1 MPVTTASDDDG
12 TAIAIVGLGGL
23 YPGAA
28 TIERFWDNI
37 VHGVDSLRE
46 VPDTH
51 WSVADHY
58 DPDPAAPDKTYCTR
72 GGFLPE
78 VPFDPLEFGLPPK
91 TLEYTDVLQLLSLLV
106 ARDTLADAG
115 CTDAEW
121 HDRSRTGVVLGVTG
135 SNSIIQPLST
145 RLQTPVLKKAVRS
158 CGLTE
163 RDAEEIADRFAK
175 AFVPWEEN
183 AFPGLLGNVVA
194 GRIANR
200 FDLGGINCTVD
211 AACASSLAA
220 VRMAVDELLS
230 GRADLM
236 LTGGCDADNSILMY
250 LCFSKTPALS
260 RSGRIRPFD
269 EDGDGTL
276 IGEGIG
282 MLALKRLADAERDG
296 NRVYAVL
303 RGLGASSDGRHK
315 SIYAPRGEGQMT
327 ALERAYADAG
337 FGPAQIGLL
346 EAHGTGTPV
355 GDLTELTA
363 LRGVYE
369 RAAAGRHS
377 VAIGSV
383 KSQIGHTKGAAGA
396 AGLIKLALSLHHKV
410 LPPTINVSR
419 PRAALGFDDGPFYV
433 NTECRPWIAEPRRP
447 LRRAA
452 VSSFGFGG
460 TNFHCVLEE
469 HSRAA
474 GAPAARHATAQVYLW
489 HAGTPAELVAAMTGP
504 PCQDAAEPDRARLA
518 IVARGAGELARL
530 RTDALARLRADLA
543 AEVFELD
550 DRVFYRRRGGP
561 PGKTAALFAGQGSQ
575 YVGMGARTAL
585 AVPQVR
591 AAFDEAAAALGEAEP
606 LGPVVFPPPAFDAAG
621 RTAQENALRRTDYAQ
636 PAIGAL
642 SVGQYRYLAE
652 LGFVADAALG
662 HSFGELTA
670 LWAAGSLT
678 GEDFHRL
685 AAARGRAMA
694 RRPAELPDPGTMA
707 VVHAGAAR
715 VAELLAGHQ
724 EVVVCGLNAPA
735 QVAVGGG
742 TEAVG
747 EFLAHCAAEGVPA
760 QGLPVAAA
768 FHTRHVAHAAGEFAD
783 ALSRTDLRPP
793 RLPVHAN
800 TEGAQYGADPE
811 ANRKVLAGQLTH
823 PVHFAPRLEQLYAE
837 GFRVFVEFGPKPV
850 LAGLARQTLAD
861 RPDVTVLHADP
872 GPGRDGDVAL
882 KQLVARLAVIGAPL
896 KDFTPAAP
904 TATTAAD
911 DAARKGMTIPLSGTN
926 HVPAERRRAYQD
938 ALDNGYTVRPAP
950 DPAAEASGG
959 TGHLALHRDFLAGQ
973 FRIAERIS
981 EALREEMHHGVRD
994 SVLAA
999 LATLAEHSVAIC
1011 RSHEEALRSL
1021 AHLEPGPPAPTPLPA
1036 QLPEAEA
1043 EAEAGSG
1050 PDAVAAALP
1059 PVRPRPLLAAVTSAP
1074 PVPPEAAQPP
1084 PPYAPAPPPAA
1095 APEPGG
1101 PDGVA
1106 VREQLLDIVSAKTG
1120 YPAEMLDGGM
1130 EIEADLGIDSIKRVE
1145 IMGTLRERFP
1155 ATAVVGA
1162 ETLAELRSL
1171 DDIVEFV
1178 TGAQEGGGH
1187 PKAERGPGVAR
1198 HHARPVPLTAP
1209 DRLEGA
1215 YRDKPVA
1222 LLAGGA
1228 QEPARTLGERLTAAG
1243 WTVHRGDDVPAGVDR
1258 LDLVLYAPQRPDGLG
1273 AASALLREAL
1283 LLCGRAQPLLEAA
1296 ARHGRAAFVT
1306 VVAASAE
1313 PAAAALG
1320 GLAGLVRTL
1329 AIEAPT
1335 LFCRA
1340 VELDAA
1346 LDAPTAAALVLAELH
1361 DPREGLGQVRY
1372 DAAAGRHRTVLTGRG
1387 PGPAAGI
1394 PEPGPG
1400 DLLVVTG
1407 GGRGVTAACA
1417 VALARRHRAGLL
1429 LLGRTRLTAEHDWAA
1444 DVPAGRLRAA
1454 VAHRAREAG
1463 ATVLPRDVERVHRDI
1478 LAQREV
1484 GATLL
1489 AARQADAEVAYLP
1502 VDVTDAEAV
1511 ATALRPHREHITG
1524 VVHGAGVLADQ
1535 LITDKRAEDIDRVL
1549 GPKLL
1554 GLEAVLA
1561 AVDTGRLRHLVLF
1574 SSVAGFFGN
1583 RGQADYAMANEALNH
1598 LAVALKDAHPAA
1610 RVTALNWGAWEGG
1623 MVTPEL
1629 ARLFTERGIPL
1640 IPLGTGAELFVEQF
1654 DRRRGED
1661 TVCVIGPDTPLSAP
1675 PARRELPGGG
1685 VSVRRDAASL
1695 LTGPVLADHRV
1706 DGTPVLPLTAL
1717 LGAVLDVAG
1726 QILPTTPVTAVRDIT
1741 VFKGVVDDRDRPAA
1755 LVFAFTPHPQGGVRV
1770 TVRDEKA
1777 RPRYGAVLD
1786 TGDPA
1791 APPPRQ
1797 RAVPAFDGGEAID
1810 PYADG
1815 ALFHGPALR
1824 GIRRLLADDG
1834 QDMTFLCELAD
1845 SRLGDGNCATP
1856 RHSPVLS
1863 DQLLQ
1868 APLVWLHRRKGVR
1881 ALPSRIGRFTAHRP
1895 LPSGAPF
1902 AVSVE
1907 DVRPT
1912 AAGARCS
1919 VVATDA
1925 RGEVLAE
1932 LHDVELVERP
1942 APVVWGREDLLELAT
1957 GSVAKVYGPAFAE
1970 ADALPRRLRLPG
1982 PPYLVLSRVTA
1993 LRATTGVLEP
2003 SGITVEYDVPDDAF
2017 AVDGRAALCTT
2028 LEAAQASV
2036 VLIGY
2041 MGVDLQD
2048 KGRRRYRLLGGS
2060 TVFHGDLPRAGET
2073 VRYELEISRLVR
2085 QDDKLL
2091 FFFDCRGY
2099 RGTALFLEMLDNCAG
2114 FFTDA
2119 ELADPLGIVP
2129 TRLDERRRQEMTRAV
2144 FTPLARTGRTELT
2157 RADLEL
2163 LAAGDPA
2170 AVFGPAWDRTA
2181 DALNPSVRLPAG
2193 QALMLD
2199 AVTGIDRTGGPR
2211 ALGRLTATRRVT
2223 PDDWYFRCHFP
2234 DDPVMP
2240 GTLMLEGAAQLL
2252 QVYALSLGLHLVF
2265 PDAEFQPAPGQRT
2278 HCTLR
2283 GQVGPGTSELRYV
2296 ADVTGITML
2305 PRPTVVADVMVH
2317 DGDKPILSLRD
2328 LAVQVREK
2336 PGTPCRIEKGG
2347 RPARLLGRRNAAG
2360 EPALA
2365 NELHLA
2371 HLAQGDLSLAMGPEF
2386 AVYRGRQAPRIPN
2399 GDFRFV
2405 DRIME
2410 FTGERGQL
2418 SGARMI
2424 TEYDSPPDAW
2434 YYEDPAQPGMPYC
2447 VLQESSLQSAVLT
2460 GYYLGASLLTPD
2472 EDLVIRN
2479 LDGTAVLLREA
2490 DLRGRTIRQES
2501 ELLSTRQIPGATLQT
2516 FRYRLSADGED
2527 FYRGESLFGYF
2538 NAGTLAKQAGLD
2550 GGKRVPPWQAGPGA
2564 AVERAAAAGTAGDR
2578 LRLVDH
2584 VDIVRDGGRHGLG
2597 HVRAH
2602 RPIDAGDWYFPCHF
2616 HGDPVMPGSLGVEAA
2631 LRALREFAART
2642 GAAAGPGPVTFTL
2655 PVGVPMTWRYRGQ
2668 ILPHDRELVL
2678 DLHIKE
2684 IRDASLVI
2692 ADGSVW
2698 NGALRIYEF
2707 TDLAVATHLGER

>member
-1 MPVTTASDDDG
+1 MPVTTASNDS
-12 TAIAIVGLGGL
+12 TAIAITGLGGL

-28 TIERFWDNI
+28 NIARFWDNI

-51 WSVADHY
+51 WPVADHY
-58 DPDPAAPDKTYCTR
+58 DPDPAAPDKTYCKR

-78 VPFDPLEFGLPPK
+78 VPFDPMEFGLPPK
-91 TLEYTDVLQLLSLLV
+91 SLEYTDVLQLLSLLV

-115 CTDAEW
+115 CTDAAW

-145 RLQTPVLKKAVRS
+145 RLQTPVLKRVVRS
-158 CGLTE
+158 CGLGE
-163 RDAEEIADRFAK
+163 RDAEEIADKFAK

-220 VRMAVDELLS
+220 VRMAADELRS

-260 RSGRIRPFD
+260 RSGAIRPFD

-282 MLALKRLADAERDG
+282 MLALRRLADAERDG
-296 NRVYAVL
+296 NRIYAVL

-315 SIYAPRGEGQMT
+315 SIYAPRREGQMA
-327 ALERAYADAG
+327 ALERAYDAAG
-337 FGPAQIGLL
+337 FGPGQVGLL

-433 NTECRPWIAEPRRP
+433 NSECRPWIAEPRRP

-469 HSRAA
+469 HAPTAGGEPAA
-474 GAPAARHATAQVYLW
+474 GHATAQVYLW
-489 HAGTPAELVAAMTGP
+489 HASTPEELLTAVAGP
-504 PCQDAAEPDRARLA
+504 PCEDAFAQDRARLA
-518 IVARGAGELARL
+518 VVARGDEELARL
-530 RTDALARLRADLA
+530 RTEALDRLRSDLSA
-543 AEVFELD
+543 PSFELAG
-550 DRVFYRRRGGP
+550 RVFYRRSGGP
-561 PGKTAALFAGQGSQ
+561 AGKVAALFAGQGSQ
-575 YVGMGARTAL
+575 YAGMGARTAL

-591 AAFDEAAAALGEAEP
+591 AAFDEAAAGTDGDEP
-606 LGPVVFPPPAFDAAG
+606 LGAVVFPPPAFDAAA
-621 RTAQENALRRTDYAQ
+621 RAAQEAALRRTQYAQ

-642 SVGQYRYLAE
+642 SAGQYRYLAG
-652 LGFVADAALG
+652 LGFGADAALG

-670 LWAAGSLT
+670 LWAAGSL
-678 GEDFHRL
+678 GEGDFHRL

-694 RRPAELPDPGTMA
+694 RRPADLPDPGTMA
-707 VVHAGAAR
+707 VVHVGAER
-715 VAELLAGHQ
+715 VAKLLAGRPD
-724 EVVVCGLNAPA
+724 VVVCGRNAPG
-735 QVAVGGG
+735 QTAVGGA
-742 TEAVG
+742 TEAVT

-760 QGLPVAAA
+760 GRLPVAAA
-768 FHTRHVAHAAGEFAD
+768 FHTRHVAHAAGEFAEEL
-783 ALSRTDLRPP
+783 ARTDFRPP
-793 RLPVHAN
+793 AFPVLAN
-800 TEGAQYGADPE
+800 TEGAHYGTDAE
-811 ANRKVLAGQLTH
+811 ANRRVLAGQLTR

-837 GFRVFVEFGPKPV
+837 GFRVFVEFGPKSV
-850 LAGLARQTLAD
+850 LAGLAKQTLAGLA
-861 RPDVTVLHADP
+861 DVTVLHADP
-872 GPGRDGDVAL
+872 GPGGDGDAGL
-882 KQLVARLAVIGAPL
+882 KELVARLAVLGLPL
-896 KDFTPAAP
+896 KGFAPP
-904 TATTAAD
+904 TAGT
-911 DAARKGMTIPLSGTN
+911 DAQASRKGMTIPLSGTN

-938 ALDNGYTVRPAP
+938 ALDNGYTVRAEPG
-950 DPAAEASGG
+950 PAADGQHD
-959 TGHLALHRDFLAGQ
+959 TGHLAVHRTFLDGQ
-973 FRIAERIS
+973 FRIAERIG
-981 EALREEMHHGVRD
+981 EALQQEMRGEVRD
-994 SVLAA
+994 SVLGA

-1011 RSHEEALRSL
+1011 RSHEEALRGL
-1021 AHLEPGPPAPTPLPA
+1021 ARREEGTPDAAPPAAGAGERTV
-1036 QLPEAEA
+1036 AE
-1043 EAEAGSG
+1043 
-1050 PDAVAAALP
+1050 PVP
-1059 PVRPRPLLAAVTSAP
+1059 VVRPRPHLTSVIGPPPALPAPVTP
-1074 PVPPEAAQPP
+1074 PVPV
-1084 PPYAPAPPPAA
+1084 APPPTPVA
-1095 APEPGG
+1095 APEAVAPATGG
-1101 PDGVA
+1101 PGTDE
-1106 VREQLLDIVSAKTG
+1106 VRGQLLDIVSGKTG
-1120 YPAEMLDGGM
+1120 YPVEMLEGGM

-1171 DDIVEFV
+1171 DDIVDFV
-1178 TGAQEGGGH
+1178 TGAQEAGPH
-1187 PKAERGPGVAR
+1187 PKAEGGLGIAR
-1198 HHARPVPLTAP
+1198 HHARPIPLPAP
-1209 DRLEGA
+1209 DRLERA
-1215 YRDKPVA
+1215 YADSPVA
-1222 LLAGGA
+1222 LLAGDAG
-1228 QEPARTLGERLTAAG
+1228 RTTSLLGERLTAAG
-1243 WTVHRGDDVPAGVDR
+1243 WTVHHGHDVPGGVDR
-1258 LDLVLYAPQRPDGLG
+1258 LDLVLYAPGRPDGFEE
-1273 AASALLREAL
+1273 AATRLREAL
-1283 LLCGRAQPLLEAA
+1283 LLAGRTQPLLEAA
-1296 ARHGRAAFVT
+1296 ARHGRAAFLT
-1306 VVAASAE
+1306 VVRSSHE

-1329 AIEAPT
+1329 AIEAPA

-1340 VELDAA
+1340 VELDTA
-1346 LDAPTAAALVLAELH
+1346 LDEGTAAALLLAELH
-1361 DPREGLGQVRY
+1361 DPREALDRVRY
-1372 DAAAGRHRTVLTGRG
+1372 DAAATRHRTELTDLAPD
-1387 PGPAAGI
+1387 PGEEV
-1394 PEPGPG
+1394 PEPGPE

-1417 VALARRHRAGLL
+1417 VALARRHRTGLL
-1429 LLGRTRLTAEHDWAA
+1429 LLGRTRLTADHEWAA
-1444 DVPAGRLRAA
+1444 DVPDGRLRAEI
-1454 VAHRAREAG
+1454 AHRARAAG
-1463 ATVLPRDVERVHRDI
+1463 ATATPREVERLHRDI
-1478 LAQREV
+1478 TAQREIA
-1484 GATLL
+1484 ATV
-1489 AARQADAEVAYLP
+1489 AAVRRAGAEVSYLP

-1511 ATALRPHREHITG
+1511 AAALRPHRDRITG

-1535 LITDKRAEDIDRVL
+1535 LITGKRAEDADRVL
-1549 GPKLL
+1549 GTKLL
-1554 GLEAVLA
+1554 GLRAALDAVA
-1561 AVDTGRLRHLVLF
+1561 ADRLRHVVLF
-1574 SSVAGFFGN
+1574 SSAAGFFGN

-1629 ARLFTERGIPL
+1629 ARMFTERGVPL
-1640 IPLGTGAELFVEQF
+1640 IPLKEGAELFAAQF
-1654 DRRRGED
+1654 DRHGPGD
-1661 TVCVIGPDTPLSAP
+1661 TVCVIGPVAPWSP
-1675 PARRELPGGG
+1675 PARRELPDGGLT
-1685 VSVRRDAASL
+1685 VRREAAPL
-1695 LTGPVLADHRV
+1695 LTDPVLADHRV
-1706 DGTPVLPLTAL
+1706 DGVPVVPMTAA
-1717 LGAVLDVAG
+1717 LGAMLDVAA
-1726 QILPTTPVTAVRDIT
+1726 QVLPATPVTGVRDAT
-1741 VFKGVVDDRDRPAA
+1741 VFKGVVCDANAPTALTFEIAAHSGGGLRVLVHDDR
-1755 LVFAFTPHPQGGVRV
+1755 G
-1770 TVRDEKA
+1770 

-1786 TGDPA
+1786 TGEPA
-1791 APPPRQ
+1791 APPPHRTPP
-1797 RAVPAFDGGEAID
+1797 PAFDGAEPAD

-1824 GIRRLLADDG
+1824 GIHGLLADDG
-1834 QDMTFLCELAD
+1834 RDTTFLCTLQDTPLA
-1845 SRLGDGNCATP
+1845 GGACATP
-1856 RHSPVLS
+1856 RYSPVLA
-1863 DQLLQ
+1863 DLLLQ

-1881 ALPSRIGRFTAHRP
+1881 VLPSRIGRFRMYRP
-1895 LPSGAPF
+1895 LPSGTPF

-1907 DVRPT
+1907 DVRTTPS
-1912 AAGARCS
+1912 GARCS
-1919 VVATDA
+1919 VTATDA
-1925 RGEVLAE
+1925 VGEVLAE
-1932 LHDVELVERP
+1932 LRDVELVARP
-1942 APVVWGREDLLELAT
+1942 TPVVWGRAELEELAG
-1957 GSVAKVYGPAFAE
+1957 GSVAAVFGPAFAE
-1970 ADALPRRLRLPG
+1970 ADALPHRLRLPA

-1993 LRATTGVLEP
+1993 IRATPGVLQP
-2003 SGITVEYDVPDDAF
+2003 SGITVEYDVPDDMF
-2017 AVDGRAALCTT
+2017 TVDGRAPFCTT

-2041 MGVDLQD
+2041 MGVDLLD
-2048 KGRRRYRLLGGS
+2048 RGRRKYRLLGGS

-2073 VRYELEISRLVR
+2073 VRYELEISRFVR
-2085 QDDKLL
+2085 EDDKLL

-2099 RGTALFLEMLDNCAG
+2099 RGTESFLEMSDNCAG

-2129 TRLDERRRQEMTRAV
+2129 TRLDARRREEMTRAS

-2157 RADLEL
+2157 RADLER
-2163 LAAGDPA
+2163 LAAGEAA
-2170 AVFGPAWDRTA
+2170 AVFGPAWDQTA

-2199 AVTGIDRTGGPR
+2199 AVTAIERTGGPR
-2211 ALGRLTATRRVT
+2211 ALGRLTAVRHLA
-2223 PDDWYFRCHFP
+2223 PDDWFFACHFP
-2234 DDPVMP
+2234 GDPVMP

-2252 QVYALSLGLHLVF
+2252 QVYALHLGLHLVF
-2265 PDAEFQPAPGQRT
+2265 PDAEFQPAPGRRT

-2283 GQVGPGTSELRYV
+2283 GQVGPGTRELRYV
-2296 ADVTGITML
+2296 ADVTDVTML
-2305 PRPTVVADVMVH
+2305 PRPTIVADVMVY

-2328 LAVQVREK
+2328 LALQVREK
-2336 PGTPCRIEKGG
+2336 PGTPCRIEEGG
-2347 RPARLLGRRNAAG
+2347 RPARFLGRRNAAG
-2360 EPALA
+2360 EAALA
-2365 NELHLA
+2365 NELHMA

-2386 AVYRGRQAPRIPN
+2386 AVYRDRTAPRIPG

-2418 SGARMI
+2418 SGARMV
-2424 TEYDSPPDAW
+2424 TEYDVPPDAW
-2434 YYEDPAQPGMPYC
+2434 YHADPEHPGMPYC

-2460 GYYLGASLLTPD
+2460 GYYLGASLLTPQ

-2479 LDGTAVLLREA
+2479 LDGTAVLLRDT

-2501 ELLSTRQIPGATLQT
+2501 ELVSTRQTLGATLQT
-2516 FRYRLSADGED
+2516 FRYRLSADGEE

-2538 NAGTLAKQAGLD
+2538 NAKALAKQAGLD
-2550 GGKRVPPWQAGPGA
+2550 GGRTVPPWQPPDP
-2564 AVERAAAAGTAGDR
+2564 GTAAERLPVAGDDGDR
-2578 LRLVDH
+2578 LRLVGH
-2584 VDIVRDGGRHGLG
+2584 VDLVRHGGRHGLG
-2597 HVRAH
+2597 HVLAR
-2602 RPIDAGDWYFPCHF
+2602 RPVDAGDWYFPCHF
-2616 HGDPVMPGSLGVEAA
+2616 HGDPVMPGSLGVQAA
-2631 LRALREFAART
+2631 LRSLREFARHIL
-2642 GAAAGPGPVTFTL
+2642 AAGGPVTFAV
-2655 PVGVPMTWRYRGQ
+2655 PVGVPLTWRYRGQ

-2678 DLHIKE
+2678 ELHIKE
-2684 IRDASLVI
+2684 VRGTSLVI

>member
-1 MPVTTASDDDG
+1 MPVTTASDDS
-12 TAIAIVGLGGL
+12 TAIAITGLGGL

-28 TIERFWDNI
+28 TVERFWDNI

-51 WSVADHY
+51 WPVADHY
-58 DPDPAAPDKTYCTR
+58 DPDPAAPDKTYCKR

-78 VPFDPLEFGLPPK
+78 VPFDPMEFGLPPR

-115 CTDAEW
+115 CTDAPW

-163 RDAEEIADRFAK
+163 RDAEEIADKFAK

-260 RSGRIRPFD
+260 RSGGIRPFD

-282 MLALKRLADAERDG
+282 MLALRRLADAERDG
-296 NRVYAVL
+296 NRIYAVL

-315 SIYAPRGEGQMT
+315 SIYAPRREGQMT
-327 ALERAYADAG
+327 ALERAYAAAG
-337 FGPAQIGLL
+337 FGPEQVGLL

-469 HSRAA
+469 HTRTAGEPAA
-474 GAPAARHATAQVYLW
+474 GHDTAQVYLW
-489 HAGTPAELVAAMTGP
+489 QASGPEELLAAVAGQPCGTPDDHVA
-504 PCQDAAEPDRARLA
+504 PDRARLA
-518 IVARGAGELARL
+518 IVARGEEE
-530 RTDALARLRADLA
+530 LARLRADALDRLRSDTSA
-543 AEVFELD
+543 PSFELAG
-550 DRVFYRRRGGP
+550 RVFYRRSGGP
-561 PGKTAALFAGQGSQ
+561 AGKVAALFAGQGSQ
-575 YVGMGARTAL
+575 YAGMGARTAL

-591 AAFDEAAAALGEAEP
+591 AAFDEAAAVVAGDEP
-606 LGPVVFPPPAFDAAG
+606 LGAVVFPPPAFDAAA
-621 RTAQENALRRTDYAQ
+621 RAAQEDALRRTEYAQ

-642 SVGQYRYLAE
+642 AAGQYRYLAG
-652 LGFVADAALG
+652 LGFGADAALG

-670 LWAAGSLT
+670 LWAAGSL
-678 GEDFHRL
+678 GDRDFRRL

-694 RRPAELPDPGTMA
+694 RRPADLPDPGTMA
-707 VVHAGAAR
+707 VVHAGAER
-715 VAELLAGHQ
+715 VAELLAGRPD
-724 EVVVCGLNAPA
+724 VVVCGRNAPA
-735 QVAVGGG
+735 QTAVGGA
-742 TEAVG
+742 TEAVT
-747 EFLAHCAAEGVPA
+747 EFLAHCAAEGVRA
-760 QGLPVAAA
+760 GRLPVAAA
-768 FHTRHVAHAAGEFAD
+768 FHTRHVAHAAGEFAE
-783 ALSRTDLRPP
+783 ALERTDFHPP
-793 RLPVHAN
+793 AFPVLAT
-800 TEGAQYGADPE
+800 TEGARYGTDAA
-811 ANRKVLAGQLTH
+811 ANRRVLAEQLTR
-823 PVHFAPRLEQLYAE
+823 PVHFAPRLEELYAD
-837 GFRVFVEFGPKPV
+837 GFRVFVEFGPKAV
-850 LAGLARQTLAD
+850 LAGLTRQTLAGRD
-861 RPDVTVLHADP
+861 SVTVLHADP
-872 GPGRDGDVAL
+872 GPGGDGDAAL
-882 KQLVARLAVIGAPL
+882 KELVARLAVLGLPL
-896 KDFTPAAP
+896 KGFTPP
-904 TATTAAD
+904 TTSTDA
-911 DAARKGMTIPLSGTN
+911 DAARKGTIPLSGTN

-938 ALDNGYTVRPAP
+938 ALDNGYTIRAEPG
-950 DPAAEASGG
+950 PAAANGPED
-959 TGHLALHRDFLAGQ
+959 TGHLALHRTFLDGQ
-973 FRIAERIS
+973 FRIAERIGDV
-981 EALREEMHHGVRD
+981 LQEEMRGEVRE
-994 SVLAA
+994 SVLGA
-999 LATLAEHSVAIC
+999 LATLAEHSVAVC
-1011 RSHEEALRSL
+1011 RSHEEALRGL
-1021 AHLEPGPPAPTPLPA
+1021 PHREPGPPV
-1036 QLPEAEA
+1036 AEA
-1043 EAEAGSG
+1043 APRSVAE
-1050 PDAVAAALP
+1050 
-1059 PVRPRPLLAAVTSAP
+1059 PVPVVRSRPHLAAVTGPPPALPAP
-1074 PVPPEAAQPP
+1074 PAPVAPP
-1084 PPYAPAPPPAA
+1084 PPPAA
-1095 APEPGG
+1095 EPEAGG
-1101 PDGVA
+1101 PGTDE
-1106 VREQLLDIVSAKTG
+1106 VRGQLLDIVSAKTG
-1120 YPAEMLDGGM
+1120 YPAEMLEGGM

-1171 DDIVEFV
+1171 DDIVDFV
-1178 TGAQEGGGH
+1178 TGAQEAGPH
-1187 PKAERGPGVAR
+1187 PKAERGLGIAL
-1198 HHARPVPLTAP
+1198 HHARPIPLPAP

-1215 YRDKPVA
+1215 YGDHPVA
-1222 LLAGGA
+1222 LLAGDAPQTTG
-1228 QEPARTLGERLTAAG
+1228 PLGERLAAAG
-1243 WTVHRGDDVPAGVDR
+1243 WTVHHGHDVPGGVDR
-1258 LDLVLYAPQRPDGLG
+1258 LDLVLYAPGHPDGFG
-1273 AASALLREAL
+1273 TAATRLREAL
-1283 LLCGRAQPLLEAA
+1283 LLAGRTQPLLETA
-1296 ARHGRAAFVT
+1296 ARHGRAAFLT
-1306 VVAASAE
+1306 VVRTSHE

-1346 LDAPTAAALVLAELH
+1346 LDEATAAALLLAELH
-1361 DPREGLGQVRY
+1361 DPRAALDRVRY
-1372 DAAAGRHRTVLTGRG
+1372 DAGATRHRTVLTDRA
-1387 PGPAAGI
+1387 PYAQEEV

-1429 LLGRTRLTAEHDWAA
+1429 LLGRTPLTAGHEWAA
-1444 DVPAGRLRAA
+1444 DVPAGHLRAQI
-1454 VAHRAREAG
+1454 AHRARAAG
-1463 ATVLPRDVERVHRDI
+1463 ATAAPREVERLYRDI
-1478 LAQREV
+1478 TAQREIA
-1484 GATLL
+1484 ATV
-1489 AARQADAEVAYLP
+1489 AAVRQAGAEARYLP

-1511 ATALRPHREHITG
+1511 GAALRPHRERITG

-1535 LITDKRAEDIDRVL
+1535 LITAKRGEDADRVL

-1554 GLEAVLA
+1554 GLRAVLA
-1561 AVDTGRLRHLVLF
+1561 AVEADRLRHVVLF

-1629 ARLFTERGIPL
+1629 ARMFAERGVPL
-1640 IPLGTGAELFVEQF
+1640 IPLADGAELFAAQF
-1654 DRRRGED
+1654 DRRRPGD
-1661 TVCVIGPDTPLSAP
+1661 TVCVIGPAAPWSPP
-1675 PARRELPGGG
+1675 PARRELPDGGLR
-1685 VSVRRDAASL
+1685 VRRETAPL
-1695 LTGPVLADHRV
+1695 LTDPVLADHRV
-1706 DGTPVLPLTAL
+1706 DSVPVVPMTAA

-1726 QILPTTPVTAVRDIT
+1726 QVLPGTAVTGVRDVT
-1741 VFKGVVDDRDRPAA
+1741 VFKGVVRDADAPTALTFELTPHAGGGLRAVVHDDR
-1755 LVFAFTPHPQGGVRV
+1755 G
-1770 TVRDEKA
+1770 

-1786 TGDPA
+1786 TGEP
-1791 APPPRQ
+1791 APPPPR
-1797 RAVPAFDGGEAID
+1797 RTAPPAFDGAEPAD

-1824 GIRRLLADDG
+1824 GIRALLADDG
-1834 QDMTFLCELAD
+1834 PDMTFLCALRDTPLAD
-1845 SRLGDGNCATP
+1845 GACATP
-1856 RHSPVLS
+1856 RYSPVLA

-1868 APLVWLHRRKGVR
+1868 APLVWLYRREGIR
-1881 ALPSRIGRFTAHRP
+1881 ALPSRIGQFRIHRP

-1907 DVRPT
+1907 DVRTTPG
-1912 AAGARCS
+1912 GARCS
-1919 VVATDA
+1919 VTATDA
-1925 RGEVLAE
+1925 AGEVLAE
-1932 LHDVELVERP
+1932 LRDVELVARP
-1942 APVVWGREDLLELAT
+1942 APVVWGRGELEELAT
-1957 GSVAKVYGPAFAE
+1957 GSVAAVFGPAFAE
-1970 ADALPRRLRLPG
+1970 ADTLPHRLRPPA

-1993 LRATTGVLEP
+1993 IRATPGVLEP
-2003 SGITVEYDVPDDAF
+2003 SSITVEYDVPDDMF
-2017 AVDGRAALCTT
+2017 TVDGRAPFCTT

-2041 MGVDLQD
+2041 MGVDLHD
-2048 KGRRRYRLLGGS
+2048 KGRRKYRLLGGS

-2073 VRYELEISRLVR
+2073 VRYELEIRRLVR
-2085 QDDKLL
+2085 DDDKLL

-2099 RGTALFLEMLDNCAG
+2099 RGSELFLHMRDNCAG

-2129 TRLDERRRQEMTRAV
+2129 TRLDARRREEMTRAS
-2144 FTPLARTGRTELT
+2144 FTPLARTARTELT
-2157 RADLEL
+2157 RADLER
-2163 LAAGDPA
+2163 LAAGEAA

-2199 AVTGIDRTGGPR
+2199 AVTGIERTGGPR
-2211 ALGRLTATRRVT
+2211 ALGRLTATRAVA
-2223 PDDWYFRCHFP
+2223 PDDWFFACHFP
-2234 DDPVMP
+2234 GDPVMP

-2252 QVYALSLGLHLVF
+2252 QVYALHLGLHLVF
-2265 PDAEFQPAPGQRT
+2265 PDAEFQPAPGRRT

-2283 GQVGPGTSELRYV
+2283 GQVGPGTRELRYV
-2296 ADVTGITML
+2296 AEITEVTML
-2305 PRPTVVADVMVH
+2305 PRPTIVADVMVH

-2328 LAVQVREK
+2328 LALRVREK

-2347 RPARLLGRRNAAG
+2347 RPARFLGRRNAAG

-2365 NELHLA
+2365 NELHMA

-2386 AVYRGRQAPRIPN
+2386 AVYRDRLAPRIPG

-2405 DRIME
+2405 DRVME

-2418 SGARMI
+2418 SGARMV
-2424 TEYDSPPDAW
+2424 TEYDVPPDAW
-2434 YYEDPAQPGMPYC
+2434 YYADPAHPGMPYC

-2460 GYYLGASLLTPD
+2460 GYYLGASLLTPQ

-2479 LDGTAVLLREA
+2479 LDGTAVLLRET

-2501 ELLSTRQIPGATLQT
+2501 ELLATRQTLGATLQT
-2516 FRYRLSADGED
+2516 FRYRLSADGRE

-2538 NAGTLAKQAGLD
+2538 NARALAKQAGLD
-2550 GGKRVPPWQAGPGA
+2550 GGRTVPPWQPADPVT
-2564 AVERAAAAGTAGDR
+2564 AVERLSVAGEEGDR

-2597 HVRAH
+2597 HVRAR

-2631 LRALREFAART
+2631 LRCLREFARHT
-2642 GAAAGPGPVTFTL
+2642 RGADGPGPLTFAV
-2655 PVGVPMTWRYRGQ
+2655 PVGTPLTWRYRGQ

-2678 DLHIKE
+2678 ELHIKE
-2684 IRDASLVI
+2684 ARDPSLESLVI